1 MKNGSNVIITALMMN
16 FISFGIVKETVML
29 EKNLFIFNN
38 ISFILVQSVL
48 LVEKTGVPG
57 ENHRPAANPDTLYYI
72 MLYRVH
78 LTMSGI

>member
-1 MKNGSNVIITALMMN
+1 MIINEMFYIPIKLKPELAGASMTTSDVNILSKKDAY
-16 FISFGIVKETVML
+16 L
-29 EKNLFIFNN
+29 ERM
-38 ISFILVQSVL
+38 QSVL